1 MELRMRRNRDGIYP
15 FSRFKR
21 ENAFQTT
28 LIPSSLILVEDAA
41 ELLSGFGVGRTV
53 GFEVD
58 S

>member
-1 MELRMRRNRDGIYP
+1 MRRNRDGIYP